1 MQKITEF
8 YLNKASYLAVD
19 EQGKEFNLDVNY
31 WEKSFSLQPD
41 NQELQEYAAKLLNK
55 KHRINFVYK
64 MKREWGWL

>member
-31 WEKSFSLQPD
+31 WEKSFSLHPD

-64 MKREWGWL
+64 MKRE